1 MNTTL
6 EKIDNELI
14 FDIEHIIMNYVK
26 MNNFKS
32 DCLKDTNIQISQ
44 NIFTNLNNSE
54 YISNSNKFATNYFL
68 ELSKKDNI
76 IDLFSPLITNYP
88 NSEFGL
94 FLTVLLKKH
103 VIDISNNLNM
113 SSELFQKYKNDI
125 LSIYHKVLPQQKKSK
140 LLENLCASITV
151 LIIIGFQGNWTCG
164 IDQLINA
171 AKLEKGNIESNLI
184 TALILSNIE
193 DIYLKIAEKLDNK
206 SSKFILSLIDSYSCV
221 VNDYINYLITNFFSG
236 EKQNFVNGDLF
247 KAFIDILH
255 CFKYYKIDIIKIHG
269 FLEFIINCISFID
282 INQDFIVKIC
292 DLLDNVFKS
301 NNTSLKYDFENNFN
315 SKDFIKFITEIQ
327 KNEDFQEIAKCIQ
340 LIKNVKNFY
349 SNKNINE
356 IKDNPKDLQI
366 LFASCN
372 IFNSICENYGYIFIL
387 PEIDILVQEIYS
399 YFINLPIYKINI
411 ILLSSL
417 IDLQSLSQNSYKF
430 ENYDINIREN
440 KKKELNNFLYF
451 IQNSVLEN
459 MKLTD
464 EELKSFKINESNIN
478 IIDYSLNLDKYI
490 NLLLIDNI
498 NDDEKNN
505 FIESSDAFYNNIYTI
520 ISNLFDINDYSN
532 KLCQFLVS
540 SIETLDFSTIYCLMN
555 IFNKLSFEIITT
567 NPNIIFN
574 MIDFIFK
581 KKELF
586 KSQRFIL
593 QFLKLL
599 YKESIQISK
608 NQTCLYLIV
617 ENLINSNIIKDL
629 NCQKLNEINII
640 VIHQLILYSHQNYK
654 LRLEEETTKDLNN
667 NEKECLNNIFN
678 IISKFLYDNLH
689 SLTYEFLF
697 KLISA
702 FYNSLFY
709 NILAKINNIDSIY
722 SVTQVLIKEANKIFD
737 NNNNNNDNILK
748 YIYIL
753 LSIIKNVG
761 KEQKDVLFKLFNAID
776 SSSNS
781 SQTYLMNIQ
790 NNILKII
797 NSNNIGNYTN
807 IIFDGIILLN
817 NTLIT
822 ILKGK
827 SIEYYDYF
835 NKIITLLLSSNSKYV
850 KVYSLTYN
858 LYYQI
863 FNFDQNSEIC
873 NNINQIGF
881 DILNSI
887 NTLYNQIKDE
897 NEKIFLAN
905 KQTEFLVLYI
915 QKSTHF
921 TNNLNKE
928 IFAESINNIIS
939 VFEKSNEKDFSIN
952 YMNLIKILI
961 DISSTNNS
969 FQNILKDN
977 FLEKILKTII
987 SHIKYFDKYYICI
1000 QNCFY
1005 VFKNCI
1011 GNTFEEK
1018 FYLALNEVY
1027 NDKELIELIIKFIVF
1042 IKNNTTA
1049 KTTYINKKVREF
1061 IKDLS
1066 ELYYAMNKTRN
1077 EFIKKY
1083 ENEINNFGKYNEELM
1098 KTIKVNPNTEIYMD
1112 LYAQ

>member
-1 MNTTL
+1 
-6 EKIDNELI
+6 
-14 FDIEHIIMNYVK
+14 
-26 MNNFKS
+26 
-32 DCLKDTNIQISQ
+32 
-44 NIFTNLNNSE
+44 
-54 YISNSNKFATNYFL
+54 
-68 ELSKKDNI
+68 
-76 IDLFSPLITNYP
+76 
-88 NSEFGL
+88 
-94 FLTVLLKKH
+94 
-103 VIDISNNLNM
+103 
-113 SSELFQKYKNDI
+113 
-125 LSIYHKVLPQQKKSK
+125 
-140 LLENLCASITV
+140 
-151 LIIIGFQGNWTCG
+151 
-164 IDQLINA
+164 
-171 AKLEKGNIESNLI
+171 
-184 TALILSNIE
+184 
-193 DIYLKIAEKLDNK
+193 
-206 SSKFILSLIDSYSCV
+206 
-221 VNDYINYLITNFFSG
+221 
-236 EKQNFVNGDLF
+236 
-247 KAFIDILH
+247 
-255 CFKYYKIDIIKIHG
+255 
-269 FLEFIINCISFID
+269 
-282 INQDFIVKIC
+282 
-292 DLLDNVFKS
+292 
-301 NNTSLKYDFENNFN
+301 
-315 SKDFIKFITEIQ
+315 
-327 KNEDFQEIAKCIQ
+327 
-340 LIKNVKNFY
+340 
-349 SNKNINE
+349 
-356 IKDNPKDLQI
+356 
-366 LFASCN
+366 
-372 IFNSICENYGYIFIL
+372 
-387 PEIDILVQEIYS
+387 
-399 YFINLPIYKINI
+399 
-411 ILLSSL
+411 
-417 IDLQSLSQNSYKF
+417 
-430 ENYDINIREN
+430 
-440 KKKELNNFLYF
+440 
-451 IQNSVLEN
+451 
-459 MKLTD
+459 
-464 EELKSFKINESNIN
+464 
-478 IIDYSLNLDKYI
+478 
-490 NLLLIDNI
+490 
-498 NDDEKNN
+498 
-505 FIESSDAFYNNIYTI
+505 
-520 ISNLFDINDYSN
+520 
-532 KLCQFLVS
+532 
-540 SIETLDFSTIYCLMN
+540 
-555 IFNKLSFEIITT
+555 
-567 NPNIIFN
+567 
-574 MIDFIFK
+574 
-581 KKELF
+581 
-586 KSQRFIL
+586 
-593 QFLKLL
+593 
-599 YKESIQISK
+599 
-608 NQTCLYLIV
+608 
-617 ENLINSNIIKDL
+617 
-629 NCQKLNEINII
+629 
-640 VIHQLILYSHQNYK
+640 
-654 LRLEEETTKDLNN
+654 
-667 NEKECLNNIFN
+667 
-678 IISKFLYDNLH
+678 
-689 SLTYEFLF
+689 
-697 KLISA
+697 
-702 FYNSLFY
+702 
-709 NILAKINNIDSIY
+709 
-722 SVTQVLIKEANKIFD
+722 
-737 NNNNNNDNILK
+737 
-748 YIYIL
+748 
-753 LSIIKNVG
+753 
-761 KEQKDVLFKLFNAID
+761 
-776 SSSNS
+776 
-781 SQTYLMNIQ
+781 MNIQ

-961 DISSTNNS
+961 DISSNNNS

-1077 EFIKKY
+1077 EFVKKY